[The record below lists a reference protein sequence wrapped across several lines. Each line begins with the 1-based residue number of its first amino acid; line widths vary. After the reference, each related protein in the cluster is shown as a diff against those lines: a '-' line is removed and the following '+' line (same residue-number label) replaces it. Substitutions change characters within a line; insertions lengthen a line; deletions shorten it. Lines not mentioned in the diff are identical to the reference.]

1 MVTSFNFVDSWKFNR
16 GQTISLLK
24 GPKQWQVTV
33 QLYNTDEFPFK
44 YLRGLD
50 KEKLLFKALALIK
63 KDVAK
68 DGQKLTLRDLY
79 HDHGT
84 NMEPFPITVHTE
96 SEDLEDWKQSPEFQ
110 YAVDKIVENVQLHRL
125 HRLEEASWEDE

>member
-68 DGQKLTLRDLY
+68 DGQKLTLLDLY

-96 SEDLEDWKQSPEFQ
+96 SEDLEAFMEDPEVQ
-110 YAVDKIVENVQLHRL
+110 ALTDQMVENVKL
-125 HRLEEASWEDE
+125 HRLEKASWED